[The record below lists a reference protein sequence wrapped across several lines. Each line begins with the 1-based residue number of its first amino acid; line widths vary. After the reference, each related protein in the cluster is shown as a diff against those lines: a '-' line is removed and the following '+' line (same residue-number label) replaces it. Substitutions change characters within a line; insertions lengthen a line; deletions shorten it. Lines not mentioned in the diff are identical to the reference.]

1 MRSGGIGHAVI
12 LGMFGALP
20 VPAFAQ
26 SNPTFSGSSGIPP
39 QIIPLYARG
48 GPTGSIEGDGGDT
61 SFTSGGGDT
70 RNATSST
77 GNSHVSGT
85 ASSCLI
91 PGFDGAVLF

>member
-26 SNPTFSGSSGIPP
+26 NNPTFSGSSGIPP

-48 GPTGSIEGDGGDT
+48 GPTGSIEGDG
-61 SFTSGGGDT
+61 
-70 RNATSST
+70 ATLLLQAAA
-77 GNSHVSGT
+77 G
-85 ASSCLI
+85 I
-91 PGFDGAVLF
+91 PAMQRVLPAIPAWAARPLERDGFRLKRIRRL